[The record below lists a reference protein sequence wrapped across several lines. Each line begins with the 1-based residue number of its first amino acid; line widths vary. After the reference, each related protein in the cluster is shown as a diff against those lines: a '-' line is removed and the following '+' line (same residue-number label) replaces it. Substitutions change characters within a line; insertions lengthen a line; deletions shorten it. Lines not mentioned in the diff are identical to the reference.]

1 MVYIPFN
8 QSTLSTGTFPGAS
21 VKVFDIPRLLRDVF
35 GTDTCCV
42 HFFSKNKLISE

>member
-21 VKVFDIPRLLRDVF
+21 VKVFDIPRLLRDIPLVQIPA
-35 GTDTCCV
+35 V
-42 HFFSKNKLISE
+42 YISLVRIN